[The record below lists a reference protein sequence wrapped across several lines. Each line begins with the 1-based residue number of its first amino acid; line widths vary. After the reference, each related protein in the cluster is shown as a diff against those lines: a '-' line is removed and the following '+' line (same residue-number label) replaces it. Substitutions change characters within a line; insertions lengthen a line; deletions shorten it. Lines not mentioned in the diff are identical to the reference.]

1 MDINAIKKALPHVE
15 KIWVKGGEWFIHF
28 VPDAELVNLNE
39 TNETIIKEATS
50 KKLKNK

>member
-15 KIWVKGGEWFIHF
+15 KIYVKGGEWFIHY
-28 VPDAELVNLNE
+28 VPDAELVNLHE
-39 TNETIIKEATS
+39 LHETIIKEATS